1 VQQQATT
8 AVAIGYLPTL
18 EERVAMHVEDGTY
31 SLYACPNAWALRQV
45 IVNEQTGEVRPVRCG
60 SWSCLYC
67 GPRKVNEWRQ
77 LIAQAEPTLHLTL
90 TKAGKTVEE
99 AARALTT
106 FMQALRR
113 GSKGRGRARRG
124 ARPAYAV
131 EYFAILERHSN
142 FEENGFHWHV
152 LLKGVEHIPYEEV
165 IKPLWLSATHGKAE
179 NGWIQRIQNSKAIGY
194 VTKYLTK
201 DIFREEHGVKQ
212 VEQVVSGLVID
223 ETGCLVEVREV
234 VMRERESKARRIRYS
249 RGFFPEST
257 RELRAR
263 LFASA
268 EQAQE
273 EPLPFCQQQE
283 GQETETGE
291 DEQSEAVRPRQVAS
305 SWRLREICPVVGSVG
320 GYQVLLRSRLKEV
333 LAERTANGR
342 RLSRRVLT
350 VWNYQRQHVVEAS
363 MCDGWWLRPK
373 EVPYENR

>member
-1 VQQQATT
+1 MLA
-8 AVAIGYLPTL
+8 AAAIGYLPTVA
-18 EERVAMHVEDGTY
+18 ERVRWHLEDGTDT
-31 SLYACPNAWALRQV
+31 LYVCPNAWAIRHGFV
-45 IVNEQTGEVRPVRCG
+45 DVSTGEVRRFRCNL
-60 SWSCLYC
+60 WTCPHC

-77 LIAQAEPTLHLTL
+77 LIAEAAPTLHLVL
-90 TKAGKTVEE
+90 TKAGQTVDE

-113 GSKGRGRARRG
+113 GSKGRGKNRVGR
-124 ARPAYAV
+124 RPAYPV
-131 EYFAILERHSN
+131 EYFAVLERHEN

-179 NGWIQRIQNSKAIGY
+179 NGWIQRIQN
-194 VTKYLTK
+194 
-201 DIFREEHGVKQ
+201 
-212 VEQVVSGLVID
+212 
-223 ETGCLVEVREV
+223 
-234 VMRERESKARRIRYS
+234 SKARRIRYS